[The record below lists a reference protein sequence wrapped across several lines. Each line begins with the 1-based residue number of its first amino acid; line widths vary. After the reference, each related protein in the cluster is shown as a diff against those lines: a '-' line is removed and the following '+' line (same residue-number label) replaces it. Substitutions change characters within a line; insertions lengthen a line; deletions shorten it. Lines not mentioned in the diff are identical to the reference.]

1 MSKQEITP
9 AKILTHFSTCNDP
22 RTRPVRYPL
31 MEIILL
37 VVLSTLCGEE
47 GWEAFEEWGKDKLS
61 FLRTFLPFK
70 NGVPCPDTIRRVM
83 ERLKS
88 EEFLN
93 AFISWATDLNER
105 VSGQLCIDG
114 KALRGASK
122 KKSSLHIVTVWSEAN
137 RIVLGSVTVPSKSNE
152 IPATEE
158 LLNLLVLKEGDVV
171 TMDAM
176 GCQKSI
182 VGAIRKQKA
191 DYLIALKKNQ
201 QNFSGEVE
209 NYFNQVLEAPEYAS
223 CSDYIAEKQGHGRQ
237 DRQEVWVSKDVEWLP
252 QKEDWKGLQSL
263 ILVCRYWEE
272 KGEKRSEKRYYISIL
287 KERIPEDFAKIIRR
301 HWSIENELHWHL
313 DVTFNEDASQIG
325 AAANENLRV
334 ARMIALDM
342 LRGEKSNKRG
352 LKAKA
357 RRCHRSDDYLK
368 KVLLVANF

>member
-1 MSKQEITP
+1 MSEQEITQ
-9 AKILTHFSTCNDP
+9 AKILTHFSTCSDP

-31 MEIILL
+31 IEIILL

-47 GWEAFEEWGKDKLS
+47 GWEAFEEWGKDKLP
-61 FLRTFLPFK
+61 FLRTFLPFE
-70 NGVPCPDTIRRVM
+70 NGIPCPDTIRRVM

-93 AFISWATDLNER
+93 AFTSWATELNER

-122 KKSSLHIVTVWSEAN
+122 KKSPLHIVTAWSEAN

-158 LLNLLVLKEGDVV
+158 LLKLLVLKEGDIVS
-171 TMDAM
+171 MDAM

-182 VGAIRKQKA
+182 VEAIRKQKA
-191 DYLIALKKNQ
+191 NYLIALKKNQ

-223 CSDYIAEKQGHGRQ
+223 CSDCTLKKQGHGRQ
-237 DRQEVWVSKDVEWLP
+237 DKQEVWISKDIEWLP
-252 QKEDWKGLQSL
+252 QRKDWKGLQSL
-263 ILVCRYWEE
+263 ILVYRHWEE
-272 KGEKRSEKRYYISIL
+272 KGEKHSEKRYYISSL
-287 KERIPEDFAKIIRR
+287 KEASPEDFAKMIRR

-313 DVTFNEDASQIG
+313 DVTFNEDKSQIG
-325 AAANENLRV
+325 AAANKNLRV
-334 ARMIALDM
+334 ARMLALDM
-342 LRGEKSNKRG
+342 LRSEKSNKRG

>member
-1 MSKQEITP
+1 MSKQEITQ
-9 AKILTHFSTCNDP
+9 AKILTHFSKCNDP
-22 RTRPVRYPL
+22 RTRPIHYPL
-31 MEIILL
+31 IEIILL
-37 VVLSTLCGEE
+37 VVLSTVCGEE

-61 FLRTFLPFK
+61 FLRTFLPFE
-70 NGVPCPDTIRRVM
+70 NGIPCPDTIRRVM
-83 ERLKS
+83 ERLNP

-114 KALRGASK
+114 KALRGSSK
-122 KKSSLHIVTVWSEAN
+122 KKSSLHIVTAWSEAN

-158 LLNLLVLKEGDVV
+158 LLNLLILKEGDVI

-176 GCQKSI
+176 GCQRSI
-182 VGAIRKQKA
+182 VSAIRKQKA

-201 QNFSGEVE
+201 RNLSDEVE
-209 NYFNQVLEAPEYAS
+209 NYFNQVLEAPEYAL
-223 CSDYIAEKQGHGRQ
+223 CSDCVLEKQGHGRQ
-237 DRQEVWVSKDVEWLP
+237 DRQEVWISRDIEWLP
-252 QKEDWKGLQSL
+252 QKSDWKGLQSL
-263 ILVCRYWEE
+263 ILVCRNWEE
-272 KGEKRSEKRYYISIL
+272 KGKKCSEKRYYISSL
-287 KERIPEDFAKIIRR
+287 TDTSPEDFAKMIRR

-334 ARMIALDM
+334 ARMIGLDM
-342 LRGEKSNKRG
+342 LRSEKSNKRG
-352 LKAKA
+352 LKAKS